1 MNLTHYYKTENPS
14 SHCIFLVSLIM
25 GSVELQGTSGR
36 RSSLEIVNKS
46 GGELKEMNSEKKSNK
61 KSSYFRKFGCL
72 KIEENNEKGSVVE
85 TTGEPVNPTHLI
97 IMVNGIVGSAQD
109 WKFAAKQFLKKYPR
123 DVVVHRSKVNS
134 SMLTFDG
141 VDVMGDRLAEE
152 VISVKKR
159 HPSVQKISF
168 VGHSLGG
175 LIARYAIARLYERD
189 ITKEISHETGNCKSD
204 ESEDKDNCV
213 QEKSRGTIAGLE
225 PMNFITS
232 ATPHLGSRFHKQV
245 PMFCGFYTL
254 EKAAARIAGFLGRT
268 GKHLFLTDVDGGKP
282 PLLFQMTSD
291 SENLNFISALESF
304 KRRVAYANASF
315 DHIVGWCTSSLRRR
329 DELPKRHHLS
339 RHEKYPHIV
348 NVKTTENAGPQ
359 HEISEVKAYDCKTID
374 MEEEMIRGLTKLSWE
389 RVDVN
394 LSGSMQRFLA
404 HSTIQVKISCINSDG
419 ADVVQ
424 HMVDNF
430 LL

>member
-1 MNLTHYYKTENPS
+1 
-14 SHCIFLVSLIM
+14 M
-25 GSVELQGTSGR
+25 GSVELQGTGGR
-36 RSSLEIVNKS
+36 RSSLEIVDKS

-72 KIEENNEKGSVVE
+72 KIEESNENGSVVE

-97 IMVNGIVGSAQD
+97 IMVNGIIGSAQD

-254 EKAAARIAGFLGRT
+254 EKAAARISGFLGRT
-268 GKHLFLTDVDGGKP
+268 GKHLFMTDVDGGKR

-329 DELPKRHHLS
+329 DELPKRQHLS

-348 NVKTTENAGPQ
+348 NVKTTENASPQ

-374 MEEEMIRGLTKLSWE
+374 MEEEMIRGLTKMSWE